1 MVNSFKPDL
10 LAGRVALVTG
20 ASNGL
25 GRHFAHVLAEA
36 GAHVIAAARSEARLE
51 ELRGELEGAG
61 LSCETAVLDVTDPA
75 SIATIAL
82 RHQAVDILVNN
93 AGIARAG
100 AALNQTPD
108 DWDVVLDTNLKG
120 TFFLSQA
127 VAKVMKGRGQGGA
140 IVNIASIA
148 GIRQNAGVAPYA
160 ISKAGVVQMTK
171 VLALEFARFG
181 VRVNAIAPGS
191 FPTEITG
198 DYWQSEA
205 GQATIGRI
213 PQRRLGAYGDLDGPL
228 LLLASDLSSYM
239 TGAVLVVDGGHAV
252 ASL

>member
-1 MVNSFKPDL
+1 
-10 LAGRVALVTG
+10 
-20 ASNGL
+20 
-25 GRHFAHVLAEA
+25 
-36 GAHVIAAARSEARLE
+36 
-51 ELRGELEGAG
+51 
-61 LSCETAVLDVTDPA
+61 
-75 SIATIAL
+75 
-82 RHQAVDILVNN
+82 VDILVNN

-100 AALNQTPD
+100 AALNQTAD

-127 VAKVMKGRGQGGA
+127 VAKTMKERGQGGA